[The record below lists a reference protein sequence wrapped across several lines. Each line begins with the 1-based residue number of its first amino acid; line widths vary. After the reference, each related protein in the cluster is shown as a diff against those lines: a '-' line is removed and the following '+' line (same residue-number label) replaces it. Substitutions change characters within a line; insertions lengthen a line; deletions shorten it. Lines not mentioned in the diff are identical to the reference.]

1 MQKRLKYTALHKTRF
16 SRQIHRDGG
25 GRRVEDGEREQRRKT
40 HPKINVEG
48 NREMAGRGEEGM
60 RGGWFVTVDGNAHVE
75 RHVRRR
81 RRGGRVRRGAAG
93 GRDGRGDGARGRR
106 GLHLVRELTGGCC
119 IDRRE
124 RAG

>member
-25 GRRVEDGEREQRRKT
+25 EDGEREQRRKT

-48 NREMAGRGEEGM
+48 NREMTGRGEEGM

-81 RRGGRVRRGAAG
+81 RRGGRGRRGAAG
-93 GRDGRGDGARGRR
+93 GRGQREWRGGQKGAAFGPGAHRGM
-106 GLHLVRELTGGCC
+106 LY
-119 IDRRE
+119 
-124 RAG
+124 